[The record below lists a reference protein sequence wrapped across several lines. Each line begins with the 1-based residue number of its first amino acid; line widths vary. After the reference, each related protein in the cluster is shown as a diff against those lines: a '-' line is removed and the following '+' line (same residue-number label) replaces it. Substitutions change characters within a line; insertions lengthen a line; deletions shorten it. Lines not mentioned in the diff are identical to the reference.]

1 MFNHGYWPFVWFI
14 AKVMFFIFIFIW
26 LRGTLPRLRYD
37 QFMGFGWKRLIP
49 ISLVWIVAVAAIRAM
64 SLEGGF
70 DRKYLLG
77 AIGVVVVLFL
87 VLMFF
92 GEKQEEAAE
101 EAGAVPEAEPAPFD
115 AFAGGYPVPPMPGQA
130 TASSTNRPVS
140 STATADG
147 SVE

>member
-1 MFNHGYWPFVWFI
+1 
-14 AKVMFFIFIFIW
+14 
-26 LRGTLPRLRYD
+26 
-37 QFMGFGWKRLIP
+37 
-49 ISLVWIVAVAAIRAM
+49 
-64 SLEGGF
+64 
-70 DRKYLLG
+70 
-77 AIGVVVVLFL
+77 IGVVVVLFL

-101 EAGAVPEAEPAPFD
+101 EAGAVPEAEPVPFD